1 MAFRRLTL
9 GERFALRGATTYRTL
24 LVDPATVGD
33 PKRCTWGF
41 VPQSQLI
48 GAMIR
53 EQQKYQFRV
62 CLDKRGVFSQAEG
75 ISKDFER
82 HKIDFQEFKV
92 RMGSTPYIA
101 CHKRRFSLKDCW
113 PCPVKPCWIHSN
125 LSLVASL
132 KGLDN

>member
-9 GERFALRGATTYRTL
+9 GERFALRGASTYRTL

-48 GAMIR
+48 RAMTK
-53 EQQKYQFRV
+53 EQQKYQFHV
-62 CLDKRGVFSQAEG
+62 CVDKRGVFSQPEG

-92 RMGSTPYIA
+92 RKRPTPHIA
-101 CHKRRFSLKDCW
+101 SQHTTFFRTT
-113 PCPVKPCWIHSN
+113 
-125 LSLVASL
+125 
-132 KGLDN
+132 GLRQDMLDS